1 MTEITTWV
9 EAIEQTRERFLQ
21 IAPQEIKFETE
32 KGFAVQILKNNDYLM
47 MVGKNHP
54 NSLNQAIIN
63 VAAIGLS
70 LNPAEKQAYLIS
82 RTVKTEINGKPVYQ
96 SRIFLE
102 PSYMGLIKLATDS
115 GSIKWV
121 QAYPVY
127 SNDEFVF
134 NGAGEK
140 PTHKF
145 NAFAKDRGDF
155 VGVYC
160 VAKTADG
167 DYLTAIMDSDQVNSI
182 RDRSESW
189 KAHMKDK
196 SKSAGPW
203 GSDFVEQAKKSVIRQ
218 AFKTWPRTNL
228 NRMATAVEISND
240 NEGFEPILSS
250 PNLGDYTAEMKEYFD
265 SLIEKGDALRM
276 FVFQVKT
283 NEQNESTFTN
293 LYHSFEKGQKGKYQK
308 VIDDLIA
315 KGYNIISD
323 IRVALNDAINAD
335 DDVGVQENISG
346 FDADTVDVILS
357 GINPSVAA
365 EIKRIA
371 EINQ

>member
-1 MTEITTWV
+1 MTEVTTWV

-47 MVGKNHP
+47 TVAKNHP
-54 NSLNQAIIN
+54 VSLQQAVTN

-70 LNPAEKQAYLIS
+70 LNPAEKQAYLIPRS
-82 RTVKTEINGKPVYQ
+82 VKGDKGYVTK
-96 SRIFLE
+96 IFLE

-127 SNDEFVF
+127 ASDEFMF
-134 NGAGEK
+134 MGAGEK
-140 PTHKF
+140 PAHKF
-145 NAFAKDRGDF
+145 NPFDAADKRGAF

-160 VAKTADG
+160 VAKTVDG
-167 DYLTAIMDSDQVNSI
+167 DHLVAMMSAEQVESI
-182 RDRSESW
+182 RDRSEQW
-189 KAHMKDK
+189 KK
-196 SKSAGPW
+196 SKSGPW
-203 GSDFVEQAKKSVIRQ
+203 ATDFIEQAKKSVIRQ

-228 NRMATAVEISND
+228 HRMAAAVEISND

-276 FVFQVKT
+276 YVFQAKT
-283 NEQNESTFTN
+283 NNQNESTFTN
-293 LYHSFEKGQKGKYQK
+293 LYHSFERGQKGKYQR
-308 VIDDLIA
+308 VVDDLIENGRGIA
-315 KGYNIISD
+315 SD
-323 IRVALNDAINAD
+323 ICVTLNDAINAD
-335 DDVGVQENISG
+335 DDIAIKENIN
-346 FDADTVDVILS
+346 DLDDDTIEIILS
-357 GINPSVAA
+357 RMNPSVAF
-365 EIKRIA
+365 EIKKIA
-371 EINQ
+371 GIQ

>member
-1 MTEITTWV
+1 MTEVTTWV
-9 EAIEQTRERFLQ
+9 DAIEKTKERFLQ
-21 IAPQEIKFETE
+21 IAPAEMKFETE

-47 MVGKNHP
+47 TVAQNHP
-54 NSLNQAIIN
+54 VSLMQAVTN

-70 LNPAEKQAYLIS
+70 LNPAEKQAYLIPRS
-82 RTVKTEINGKPVYQ
+82 VKGEKGYVTK
-96 SRIFLE
+96 IFLE

-127 SNDEFVF
+127 ASDEFMF
-134 NGAGEK
+134 MGAGEK
-140 PTHKF
+140 PAHKF
-145 NAFAKDRGDF
+145 NPFDAADKRGAF

-160 VAKTADG
+160 VAKTVDG
-167 DYLTAIMDSDQVNSI
+167 DHLVAMMSAEQVESI
-182 RDRSESW
+182 RDRSEQW
-189 KAHMKDK
+189 KK
-196 SKSAGPW
+196 SKSGPW
-203 GSDFVEQAKKSVIRQ
+203 ATDFIEQAKKSVIRQ

-228 NRMATAVEISND
+228 HRMAAAVEISND
-240 NEGFEPILSS
+240 NEGFEPILTS

-346 FDADTVDVILS
+346 FDADTIDVILS
-357 GINPSVAA
+357 GMNPNVAA